1 MIFLQNRINLA
12 AFRGCFLKT
21 MQHTTPT
28 DIIAF
33 VQWLRSVAPYIHAF
47 RGRTLVIAF
56 GGEVVGDGGFVEL
69 THDFN
74 LLHSMGVRLVLVH
87 GARNQ
92 IEAQL
97 KALRHKSRYVR
108 GLRVTDDTALQ
119 CAKEAVGCIRVEIE
133 ALLSMGLP
141 NSPMAGARIRVASG
155 NFVTAKPMGVIGGV
169 DLQHTGEVR
178 KVDAQAIQQRLDDGE
193 MVLLS
198 PLGYSPTGEIFNL
211 TLEDVATSAAIALH
225 ADKLIFLMD
234 ETGVT
239 DTSGVLLNE
248 LTARDA
254 EKLLAKSRKL
264 AGDVQLYLPCVVRAC
279 SQGVP
284 RAHLLSRHVSGAVL
298 LELFTHGGIG
308 SMVTQSGLEK
318 LRRAR
323 IEDAGGI
330 LALIE
335 PLEKEGVLVRRSRE
349 RLEREISRFSVL
361 EHDSVIIGCAALY
374 PFPGDGAGELACLVV
389 SEDYRNGG
397 CGDTLLKH
405 VEKQA
410 REAGMKRLFVLTT
423 HAAHWFIERGFRE
436 TGLEQLP
443 KEKQAL
449 YNYQRRSKVFL
460 QRL

>member
-1 MIFLQNRINLA
+1 
-12 AFRGCFLKT
+12 

-28 DIIAF
+28 DAIAF

-47 RGRTLVIAF
+47 RGRTFVIAF

-74 LLHSMGVRLVLVH
+74 LLHSLGVRLVLVH

-92 IEAQL
+92 IEARL
-97 KALRHKSRYVR
+97 KALRHASRYVR

-119 CAKEAVGCIRVEIE
+119 CAKEAVGRIRVEIE

-141 NSPMAGARIRVASG
+141 NSPMAGAQIRVASG

-298 LELFTHGGIG
+298 LELFTHCGIG